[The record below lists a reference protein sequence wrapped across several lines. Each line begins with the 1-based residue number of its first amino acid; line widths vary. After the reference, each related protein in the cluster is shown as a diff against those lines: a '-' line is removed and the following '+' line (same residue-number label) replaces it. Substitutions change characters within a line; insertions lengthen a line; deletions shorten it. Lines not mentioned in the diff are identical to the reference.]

1 MTLACVACGLCS
13 LVRAL
18 LYIAAQMVGAT
29 AASALLALLE
39 PIGNGSMVTIG
50 TFGCNKPL
58 SNERYQV
65 TDWQAITIEAVLTGI
80 LLFVVFASVIGKPAN
95 TASISAHITIGFTV
109 VTCMFAGV
117 PLCLPSLDQV
127 FYMYSYSVITCW
139 IRAKYSTSTPHCTV
153 YTSVVHNGARGP
165 KWALWGFSLGSFKI
179 IFS

>member
-80 LLFVVFASVIGKPAN
+80 LLFVVFASVVGKPAN

-117 PLCLPSLDQV
+117 PLYLPSLD
-127 FYMYSYSVITCW
+127 
-139 IRAKYSTSTPHCTV
+139 
-153 YTSVVHNGARGP
+153 
-165 KWALWGFSLGSFKI
+165 
-179 IFS
+179 